1 MADSKETNETGAAAA
16 EPANG
21 DQQVRSNVTQN
32 DTHYKT
38 KAYYELIWSLEFHVD
53 KLLWG
58 INHHPQQTP
67 ENRYSFTQSGLY
79 FTFFFLFFL
88 HLLNVVIFVFTQ
100 NVVSR
105 VSNLTLVSSAC
116 EVVSSAYTSTKESMP
131 MLKGVMD
138 AAESGV
144 RTLGAAATT
153 GSKPL
158 LDIMEPQRRFFPL
171 CKIWCDIRMCDN
183 DAQIH
188 KMEMYYKRISFN
200 VETDARSTLYQILTY
215 DLILEMRIIQV
226 YSCKKRFFFSVYWR
240 CHCNL

>member
-1 MADSKETNETGAAAA
+1 M
-16 EPANG
+16 
-21 DQQVRSNVTQN
+21 
-32 DTHYKT
+32 
-38 KAYYELIWSLEFHVD
+38 LISCCGESIIIPNRLLKIDILLHSRDCISL
-53 KLLWG
+53 
-58 INHHPQQTP
+58 
-67 ENRYSFTQSGLY
+67 
-79 FTFFFLFFL
+79 FFFSFL

-158 LDIMEPQRRFFPL
+158 LDIMEPQRRFFPM
-171 CKIWCDIRMCDN
+171 CKI
-183 DAQIH
+183 
-188 KMEMYYKRISFN
+188 
-200 VETDARSTLYQILTY
+200 
-215 DLILEMRIIQV
+215 
-226 YSCKKRFFFSVYWR
+226 
-240 CHCNL
+240 

>member
-1 MADSKETNETGAAAA
+1 M
-16 EPANG
+16 
-21 DQQVRSNVTQN
+21 
-32 DTHYKT
+32 
-38 KAYYELIWSLEFHVD
+38 LISCCGESIMVPNR
-53 KLLWG
+53 LLK
-58 INHHPQQTP
+58 IDILLHSRDCISP
-67 ENRYSFTQSGLY
+67 
-79 FTFFFLFFL
+79 FFFFTS
-88 HLLNVVIFVFTQ
+88 LNVVMFVFTQ

-171 CKIWCDIRMCDN
+171 CKR
-183 DAQIH
+183 
-188 KMEMYYKRISFN
+188 
-200 VETDARSTLYQILTY
+200 
-215 DLILEMRIIQV
+215 
-226 YSCKKRFFFSVYWR
+226 
-240 CHCNL
+240 

>member
-1 MADSKETNETGAAAA
+1 M
-16 EPANG
+16 
-21 DQQVRSNVTQN
+21 
-32 DTHYKT
+32 
-38 KAYYELIWSLEFHVD
+38 
-53 KLLWG
+53 
-58 INHHPQQTP
+58 
-67 ENRYSFTQSGLY
+67 
-79 FTFFFLFFL
+79 
-88 HLLNVVIFVFTQ
+88 FVFTQ

-171 CKIWCDIRMCDN
+171 CKRWYIRMCD
-183 DAQIH
+183 DDTQIY

-215 DLILEMRIIQV
+215 ELILEMRIIQV
-226 YSCKKRFFFSVYWR
+226 YSCKRRFFQFIGGVTVIFRTLSILTV
-240 CHCNL
+240 L